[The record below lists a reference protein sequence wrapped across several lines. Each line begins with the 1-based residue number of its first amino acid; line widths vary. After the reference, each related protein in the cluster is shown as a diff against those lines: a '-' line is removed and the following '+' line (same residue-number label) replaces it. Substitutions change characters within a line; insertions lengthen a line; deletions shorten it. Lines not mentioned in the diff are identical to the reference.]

1 MEISKQ
7 QIIKG
12 VTEYAK
18 KELIDK
24 IDDKS
29 LKRVIGLSISVLTVK
44 PQIVNEYLENGVV
57 SSLISTEN
65 GKIDLDLIFSVLIEN
80 VREYGAFEFV
90 IPSIPLLSKY
100 EFTLKFTDNDIK
112 KLKTYIEGGEE
123 E

>member
-1 MEISKQ
+1 MEISKE

-12 VTEYAK
+12 VTDYAK

-29 LKRVIGLSISVLTVK
+29 LKRVIGLSVSVLTVK
-44 PQIVNEYLENGVV
+44 PQILNEYLENGVI
-57 SSLISTEN
+57 SSLVSTEN

-100 EFTLKFTDNDIK
+100 EFTLKFTDADIK